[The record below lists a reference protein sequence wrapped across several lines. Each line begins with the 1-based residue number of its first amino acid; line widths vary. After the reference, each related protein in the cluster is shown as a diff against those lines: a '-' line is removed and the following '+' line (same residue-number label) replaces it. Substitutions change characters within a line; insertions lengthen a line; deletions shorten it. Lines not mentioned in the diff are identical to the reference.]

1 MYQTRS
7 CIFVLGLSISAI
19 FLLDFRT
26 VRTMWDVLGLGV
38 LLFNDNR
45 FNLHDT
51 EVVICIILHNVV
63 LLKRVDGLNHYL
75 SIRYK
80 Y

>member
-1 MYQTRS
+1 LTIYLNRS
-7 CIFVLGLSISAI
+7 ILLSNEVKFRFVLNPQTPDYEII
-19 FLLDFRT
+19 NFFLIL
-26 VRTMWDVLGLGV
+26 
-38 LLFNDNR
+38 
-45 FNLHDT
+45 NLHDT